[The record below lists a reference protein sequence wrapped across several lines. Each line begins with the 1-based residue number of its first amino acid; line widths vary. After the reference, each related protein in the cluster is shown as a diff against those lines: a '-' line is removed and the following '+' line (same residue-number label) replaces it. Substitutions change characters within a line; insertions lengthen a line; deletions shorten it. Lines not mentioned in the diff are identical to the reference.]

1 MSTAVR
7 RNASAV
13 VNLGDQPGSAKNATT
28 AIELPN
34 RRTETMLR
42 IYIGVTAMLHLGG
55 AIATLILMLRNTQIV
70 PLVRTYIMWPAE
82 DSAASTFSFGAL
94 KATEIN
100 MGLLVLAFFLLSF
113 FFQIITIV
121 NIQIPGT
128 RLKLNI
134 WKFYITKLTTQC
146 INPFRWIEYSFSAS
160 CLFLLGSLING
171 VTELHH
177 VMLIF
182 VAMWV
187 VMILGLVQEVVAF
200 YLRRLEATGL
210 LINTLNAQI
219 QAVKESSP
227 RDVDLTS
234 LAVIFLKDRN
244 DNAVPPIKRNI
255 LEFVLPH
262 LVGWVLYIFL
272 WAAELDRFKLGM
284 DNAPSNPPTWVIA
297 FYVIEFFLFSSF
309 GFNQFYQMV
318 RLYRLPIGKFDNVDE
333 GIWSIA
339 IHAEWR
345 YVTLSVTAKTLCG
358 YFLLSGMLASSS
370 AAKYA

>member
-200 YLRRLEATGL
+200 YLRRLEATGF

-333 GIWSIA
+333 GMWSIA